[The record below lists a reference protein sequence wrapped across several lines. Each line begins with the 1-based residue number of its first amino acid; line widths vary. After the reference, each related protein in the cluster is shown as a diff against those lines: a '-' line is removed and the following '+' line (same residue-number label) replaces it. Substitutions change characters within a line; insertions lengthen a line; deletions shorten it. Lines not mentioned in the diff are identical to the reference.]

1 MRRIC
6 NIPGKFKFVT
16 FVEER
21 KKIGRLIHLA
31 NNMLL
36 FPAHYYSWTNVLF
49 VQKKAPSRLIICR
62 LGASVIFSPGIYE
75 CQRQQLSR

>member
-36 FPAHYYSWTNVLF
+36 FPAHYYSWTNVPF
-49 VQKKAPSRLIICR
+49 
-62 LGASVIFSPGIYE
+62 IFSPDIYE
-75 CQRQQLSR
+75 CQRQQLPR